1 MEKTNKN
8 HNHKQAL
15 VAWLAIYPLITL
27 LYALLGNFLADVAA
41 PLKTM
46 VLTLIAVPLMSYGML
61 PLLNRLLS
69 RWLNK

>member
-1 MEKTNKN
+1 MEKTSKKRK
-8 HNHKQAL
+8 HKQAL
-15 VAWLAIYPLITL
+15 IVWLAIYPLITL
-27 LYALLGNFLADVAA
+27 LYALLGNFLADLAP

-69 RWLNK
+69 GWLNK